1 MGLSH
6 IALIR
11 DVAYHQNQ
19 HQQDRREHQRHQ
31 REFMKTAIQFF
42 VGVIEDQRRH
52 QAQDTQH
59 GIAHFFNL
67 PTS

>member
-1 MGLSH
+1 
-6 IALIR
+6 
-11 DVAYHQNQ
+11 
-19 HQQDRREHQRHQ
+19 
-31 REFMKTAIQFF
+31 MKTSIQFF